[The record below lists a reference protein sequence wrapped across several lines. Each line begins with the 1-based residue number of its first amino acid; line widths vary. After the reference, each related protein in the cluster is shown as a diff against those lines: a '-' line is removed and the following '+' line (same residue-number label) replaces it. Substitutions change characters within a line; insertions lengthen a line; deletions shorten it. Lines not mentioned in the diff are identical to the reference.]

1 MKTRNNHILGWK
13 QIYIALIV
21 LILMAILLR
30 HSRKG
35 SSESTMSSSQ
45 DMFTESSLSAEDQLP
60 ESSPSGADQFTESS
74 SSAENHFTDPSQSA
88 QDALLVAPN
97 NVSVSMNPE
106 GTFEETNSHAT
117 MTEETENKEQNFD
130 PPPRNSTMSHP
141 SGNDKSDL
149 ENTNSSKTQA
159 FDKVQS
165 VPSGI
170 CSFLAFKKLTDRA
183 CYRDWRGTV
192 VGTVSPSWS
201 AKDRGKVQHDPKAIM
216 DCSMPDALQSSFRW
230 QDILFEL
237 VFRICTVC
245 NYAQGRWVSDS
256 QRPFYSGLGCKRWLP
271 SPWACRL
278 TQRADFSYE
287 GYRWQPINCEMP
299 EFERFAFL
307 RKMQDKTIAFV
318 GDSLGRQQF
327 HSLMCMA
334 TGGEESPEV
343 KDVATEYG
351 LVKRSGAIRPDGW
364 AYRFPTTNTTI
375 LFYWSSTLCRLERI
389 NNTDPD
395 SSFALHL
402 DRVPTFLRK
411 FLHRFDVLVL
421 NTAHH
426 WIKAKF
432 IANRWVM
439 HLNGKPIKYGMLM
452 DMMNVKNF
460 TVHRMVKWLDSQ
472 LPLHPGLKAFFRTR
486 SPRHFDN
493 KGNCNNTTPLT
504 GGSEVIQEGSSDKI
518 VETAVKGT
526 RVNIL
531 DITALSALR
540 DEAHKS
546 QYRIFGTS
554 AYYDCLHWCLPGIPD
569 TWNELL
575 AAQL

>member
-1 MKTRNNHILGWK
+1 MKARNNHILGWK

-21 LILMAILLR
+21 LILMAMLLR

-35 SSESTMSSSQ
+35 SSVSTMSSSQ
-45 DMFTESSLSAEDQLP
+45 DLFAESSLSAEDQLA
-60 ESSPSGADQFTESS
+60 ESSPSREDQFIEPS
-74 SSAENHFTDPSQSA
+74 SSAEDHFTDPSQSA
-88 QDALLVAPN
+88 QDALPVAPN

-117 MTEETENKEQNFD
+117 MTEETENKELNFD
-130 PPPRNSTMSHP
+130 PPPMNSTMSYP
-141 SGNDKSDL
+141 SRNDKSDM
-149 ENTNSSKTQA
+149 ENTYSPKTQ
-159 FDKVQS
+159 
-165 VPSGI
+165 
-170 CSFLAFKKLTDRA
+170 
-183 CYRDWRGTV
+183 
-192 VGTVSPSWS
+192 
-201 AKDRGKVQHDPKAIM
+201 
-216 DCSMPDALQSSFRW
+216 
-230 QDILFEL
+230 
-237 VFRICTVC
+237 VC
-245 NYAQGRWVSDS
+245 NYAQGRWVADS

-287 GYRWQPINCEMP
+287 GYRWQPINCDLP
-299 EFERFAFL
+299 DYERFAFL
-307 RKMQDKTIAFV
+307 RKMQDKTIAFI

-351 LVKRSGAIRPDGW
+351 LVKRSGAMRPDGW

-411 FLHRFDVLVL
+411 FLHRFNVLVL

-439 HLNGKPIKYGMLM
+439 YLNGKPIKNGMLM

-486 SPRHFDN
+486 SPRHLDN

-526 RVNIL
+526 KVNIL

-575 AAQL
+575 VAQL